1 MSDPLAPTLDTI
13 RAALSLPDFDGTAA
27 QQRMIPITRGLSR
40 PPEMSGSPRLGGVL
54 LLLYPRP
61 PDGELTVVL
70 TQRPHYPGVHS
81 GQISFPGGR
90 HEPPETLQATALRE
104 THEEIGVPAE
114 SVTLLG
120 ELTRVY
126 ILPSDFEVHP
136 FVGYHAGG
144 RPSFVP
150 DPREVAALI
159 EVPLRRLLD
168 PATRHEEEWQLR
180 GAAVAVPF
188 FAIDEHKVWGATA
201 MMLSEF
207 VERVR
212 LAGG

>member
-1 MSDPLAPTLDTI
+1 MSDPFIPTLDTI
-13 RAALSLPDFDGTAA
+13 RAALSLSDFDGAAA

-40 PPEMSGSPRLGGVL
+40 PPEMAGSPRLGGVL
-54 LLLYPRP
+54 LLLYPH
-61 PDGELTVVL
+61 DGELYVVL
-70 TQRPHYPGVHS
+70 TQRPDYPGVHS

-90 HEPPETLQATALRE
+90 HEPPETLQTTALRE
-104 THEEIGVPAE
+104 THEEIGVPAAAI
-114 SVTLLG
+114 TILG

-144 RPSFVP
+144 RPTFMP
-150 DPREVAALI
+150 DPREVAAII
-159 EVPLRRLLD
+159 EAPLRRLLD

-188 FAIDEHKVWGATA
+188 FALDEHKVWGATA

-212 LAGG
+212 AASGR